1 MTTTKRI
8 LSVFLIA
15 LFLLFPGC
23 AAPACTSETAPTPT
37 AEPTPEPTPE
47 VNKITLTLRVID
59 SNENGSTLLADT
71 NSGAVYRNTLPDGK
85 VYPAGTLL
93 EVTCADEVLEIYPAQ
108 LAEIYEAEPIDD
120 GFDDRCA
127 LYLQVFE
134 DLWEEDQALQADI
147 DYIGID
153 LSHTS
158 LTKSEQDALA
168 WRFGELKGKEVLVGT
183 FDELCE
189 QGFIDGENLYW
200 ENGCLL
206 SIEEEG
212 LPDEES
218 YRNKVLFRAQKWRS
232 GLGAIMF
239 TSCTAEQDKT
249 GHWGEY
255 TAGGF
260 AIA

>member
-1 MTTTKRI
+1 MTTKRI
-8 LSVFLIA
+8 LSVLLTA
-15 LFLLFPGC
+15 LFLLFTGC
-23 AAPACTSETAPTPT
+23 SAPEQTPHTESTPT
-37 AEPTPEPTPE
+37 AEPTAAPTPE
-47 VNKITLTLRVID
+47 APAVTHTLRVIA
-59 SNENGSTLLADT
+59 SYEGGGLLLADV
-71 NSGAVYRNTLPDGK
+71 NNRAVYHNALPDSK
-85 VYPAGTLL
+85 IYPAGTLL
-93 EVTCADEVLEIYPAQ
+93 EVTCADYVLETYPAQ

-153 LSHTS
+153 LSRTS

-168 WRFGELKGKEVLVGT
+168 WRFGELKGKEVLTGT

-189 QGFIDGENLYW
+189 QGFINKEELYW

-218 YRNKVLFRAQKWRS
+218 DTNKVIFRAQKWRS

>member
-1 MTTTKRI
+1 MTVGENIQRYRKELG
-8 LSVFLIA
+8 LSQEELGQK
-15 LFLLFPGC
+15 LFVSRQ
-23 AAPACTSETAPTPT
+23 TVS
-37 AEPTPEPTPE
+37 
-47 VNKITLTLRVID
+47 
-59 SNENGSTLLADT
+59 
-71 NSGAVYRNTLPDGK
+71 
-85 VYPAGTLL
+85 
-93 EVTCADEVLEIYPAQ
+93 
-108 LAEIYEAEPIDD
+108 
-120 GFDDRCA
+120 
-127 LYLQVFE
+127 
-134 DLWEEDQALQADI
+134 LWEEDQALQADI

-218 YRNKVLFRAQKWRS
+218 YLNKVLFRAQKWRS

-239 TSCTAEQDKT
+239 TSCTAERDKT